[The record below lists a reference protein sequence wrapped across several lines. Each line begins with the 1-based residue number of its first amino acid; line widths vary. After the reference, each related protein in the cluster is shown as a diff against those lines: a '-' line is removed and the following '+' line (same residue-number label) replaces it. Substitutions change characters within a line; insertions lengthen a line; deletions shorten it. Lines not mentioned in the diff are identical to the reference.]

1 MHLSPYLAV
10 LAILCV
16 STFIGSAQER
26 KSGNLTIYAATSLT
40 DAIEAM
46 RDAFV
51 ETNPEVEI
59 LLNFASSSTLAAQL
73 MEGAPADIFASANEK
88 QMELVVDNGRIDENG
103 AQIFAH
109 NQLVLI
115 VPADNPAAIQTMQD
129 LTNERILLVLAAEGT
144 PIRAYTNAMLA
155 SYNAEFDEGFNERV
169 MLNLVSEESNV
180 RQVVT
185 RVALGEADAG
195 IVYQSDVIGDVAD
208 RLITI
213 PIDDRHNQLASYPIA
228 VLSDTPD
235 APLAAEFISFVHSE
249 EAQRIL
255 ADNGFCTP
263 AILEDVLP
271 TEATPEPTFE
281 FTDRPEEAIADC
293 ESRQS
298 EGG

>member
-1 MHLSPYLAV
+1 MRLSPYLSV
-10 LAILCV
+10 LIILCV

-26 KSGNLTIYAATSLT
+26 INGDLTIYAATSLT
-40 DAIEAM
+40 DAFEEM

-51 ETNPEVEI
+51 ELHPEVEI

-73 MEGAPADIFASANEK
+73 IEGAPADIFASANEK

-115 VPADNPAAIQTMQD
+115 VPAENPAEIQTMQD
-129 LTNERILLVLAAEGT
+129 LTNEGILLVLAAEGT

-155 SYNAEFDEGFNERV
+155 SYNAEFGDDFNERV
-169 MLNLVSEESNV
+169 MINLVSEESNV

-195 IVYQSDVIGDVAD
+195 IVYQSDAIGDVAG

-213 PIDDRHNQLASYPIA
+213 PIDEKHNQLASYPIA
-228 VLSDTPD
+228 ALSDTSD
-235 APLAAEFISFVHSE
+235 SHLAAEFISFIRSE
-249 EAQRIL
+249 DAQRIL

-263 AILEDVLP
+263 VILEDVVP
-271 TEATPEPTFE
+271 TEATPEPTLE
-281 FTDRPEEAIADC
+281 FTDGPEEAIADC
-293 ESRQS
+293 ESRQA